1 MYSRNAANDVMQY
14 YNEQHGMSCAW
25 FRFPPVY
32 GVGPHGIIKVN
43 GKTYKSGIATFIDN
57 AKEGKDIEIWGDANT
72 SRDLI
77 YVKDVARAFV
87 MASQSD
93 KALGLYNMTS
103 GVGVTI
109 EEQAKVIIELFGGES
124 KSKIVYR
131 PEKSNNTPSYIYSM
145 DKAYRDFGFKPSF
158 VSFKDMMVDYKMELE
173 SGRWNDLINRED

>member
-1 MYSRNAANDVMQY
+1 
-14 YNEQHGMSCAW
+14 
-25 FRFPPVY
+25 
-32 GVGPHGIIKVN
+32 
-43 GKTYKSGIATFIDN
+43 
-57 AKEGKDIEIWGDANT
+57 
-72 SRDLI
+72 
-77 YVKDVARAFV
+77 

-131 PEKSNNTPSYIYSM
+131 PEKSNNTPSYLYSM